1 MWALDVATALIALF
15 FFGIVLLSKWGDA
28 HVAQEKARKREE
40 QAHEDFVRN
49 FSDTNIAEAL
59 ATGVRRSDRNV
70 CGYESA
76 KSPSSELSK

>member
-15 FFGIVLLSKWGDA
+15 FFGIVLLSKWGDV

-49 FSDTNIAEAL
+49 FSDTNIARAL
-59 ATGVRRSDRNV
+59 ARESEPMQCRS
-70 CGYESA
+70 A
-76 KSPSSELSK
+76 SPSTRRE